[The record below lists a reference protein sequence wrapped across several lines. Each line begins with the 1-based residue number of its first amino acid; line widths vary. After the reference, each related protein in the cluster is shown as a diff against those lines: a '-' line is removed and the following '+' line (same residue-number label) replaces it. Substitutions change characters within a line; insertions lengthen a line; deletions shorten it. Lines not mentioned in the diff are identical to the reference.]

1 MIAFVPRI
9 AKDLGPFMFMTSDD
23 TLSLVLETL
32 SVVVQVDKGSW
43 ITAELANSLVV
54 AALEVWNKNNKGI
67 AFFIFFCEQCVYYS
81 SDPIFLSILTDILES
96 LTSSPTSGVYET
108 VVKQALP
115 ALSNAIANAK
125 PEESWIAGSGIE
137 LVSSLVRG
145 SPPSGLGEGF
155 FALLAPNLFKC
166 LGDAEDRDVLQV
178 GARHPNWLGCKCL
191 ILPAEWNCMS
201 NCHYPER
208 CQSTPFV
215 E

>member
-1 MIAFVPRI
+1 
-9 AKDLGPFMFMTSDD
+9 MFMTSDD

-43 ITAELANSLVV
+43 ITTELANSLTLAV
-54 AALEVWNKNNKGI
+54 LEVWNKNNKGI
-67 AFFIFFCEQCVYYS
+67 IPRIFFWKYCTYCM

-96 LTSSPTSGVYET
+96 LASSPTSGIYET

-115 ALSNAIANAK
+115 VLSNAIVAAK

-155 FALLAPNLFKC
+155 FALLAPNLFRC
-166 LGDAEDRDVLQV
+166 LAEAEDRDVLQV
-178 GARHPNWLGCKCL
+178 SLQ
-191 ILPAEWNCMS
+191 
-201 NCHYPER
+201 YY
-208 CQSTPFV
+208 
-215 E
+215 